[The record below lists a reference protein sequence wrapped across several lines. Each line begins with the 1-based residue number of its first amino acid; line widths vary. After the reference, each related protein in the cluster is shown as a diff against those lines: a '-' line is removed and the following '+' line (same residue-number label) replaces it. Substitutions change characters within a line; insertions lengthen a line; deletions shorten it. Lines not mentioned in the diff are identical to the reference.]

1 MAVAPRALVA
11 PRGRPQIARTCCS
24 NWTIEGA
31 ATSQFEQHV
40 RAICGLPLGATN
52 SRGPTAIVNV
62 LGTGPDREARLLGV
76 GEALEVP
83 GTHLHLYDKRRVF
96 ERRKMGHVTAL
107 GATPLEALDRARAAR
122 SLLRWA
128 EGP

>member
-1 MAVAPRALVA
+1 
-11 PRGRPQIARTCCS
+11 
-24 NWTIEGA
+24 
-31 ATSQFEQHV
+31 
-40 RAICGLPLGATN
+40 
-52 SRGPTAIVNV
+52 
-62 LGTGPDREARLLGV
+62 LLGV
-76 GEALEVP
+76 DEALAVP

-122 SLLRWA
+122 SSLRWA